1 MEQLVEFLLEELGK
15 QVGEW
20 KRRSWTSHLKR
31 ELIAIRKDPQTQ
43 VLPRDIRKITHHHL
57 KEDLVEEKVVVE
69 TVLKKIKINLR
80 RNIIIQQ
87 VISNHKFSEKKESKA
102 LYNMRDLNFFIKNIE
117 RDLSEKFAKL
127 NFNSMP
133 TSIWTS

>member
-1 MEQLVEFLLEELGK
+1 
-15 QVGEW
+15 
-20 KRRSWTSHLKR
+20 LKR

-133 TSIWTS
+133 TSI